1 MKSTSFCLIIVSRF
15 LDYICINVTNYGYYQ
30 CIQLYAL
37 GGTHQFVRNY
47 ASNCMHQYKN
57 HELKRRQTWM
67 LNELEV
73 YKEKRDAKAH
83 KIYKGAKCSLHN
95 HSIVLVV

>member
-1 MKSTSFCLIIVSRF
+1 M
-15 LDYICINVTNYGYYQ
+15 Y
-30 CIQLYAL
+30 
-37 GGTHQFVRNY
+37 
-47 ASNCMHQYKN
+47 QYKN

-73 YKEKRDAKAH
+73 YKEKRHAKAH

-95 HSIVLVV
+95 PSIFLVV

>member
-1 MKSTSFCLIIVSRF
+1 
-15 LDYICINVTNYGYYQ
+15 
-30 CIQLYAL
+30 
-37 GGTHQFVRNY
+37 
-47 ASNCMHQYKN
+47 MHQYKN
-57 HELKRRQTWM
+57 HELKRRQPWM

-95 HSIVLVV
+95 LSIVLVV